1 MTNEKKIKFK
11 KNGYVR
17 YIYEENERKNPS
29 VM

>member
-11 KNGYVR
+11 KMDMYD
-17 YIYEENERKNPS
+17 IYTRKMKEKNPS